1 MALISCPECR
11 REISDQVQSC
21 PHCGYPIRPAFS
33 PKTGKKPIQKKALIF
48 VLITM
53 ALMAGVL
60 LTVDQFVWKPARIY
74 SDALNTFE
82 RGDYQQASQ
91 LFSEISSYQ
100 DAASYLLKANEQ
112 VAYENALALA
122 EEGKYSDAVQTLD
135 DILSN
140 DKAKMLK
147 EQLYF
152 ESYAFSAITDLIN
165 RLKNPESFILNDI
178 AFYYINDNYKQEPL
192 YPACIIRS
200 GGQNGLGGVSTGYVL
215 YEYDNYNTE
224 AVAYTYVGACDTLD
238 ISSYDENDVEWVDC
252 LLINLVMEQGT
263 QVGTVDLNRMRHLI
277 ETGLYLSVPLLEPF
291 EIPAGET

>member
-1 MALISCPECR
+1 MALISCPECH

-21 PHCGYPIRPAFS
+21 PHCGYPLQSDPAPS
-33 PKTGKKPIQKKALIF
+33 PKRKSLVNKILLFAALAVI
-48 VLITM
+48 L
-53 ALMAGVL
+53 AAGSL

-74 SDALNTFE
+74 SDALNAFE

-112 VAYENALALA
+112 VAYESALALA
-122 EEGKYSDAVQTLD
+122 EEGKYSEAAQMLD
-135 DILSN
+135 DVLPN
-140 DKAKMLK
+140 DKAETLK
-147 EQLYF
+147 EQLYY

-178 AFYYINDNYKQEPL
+178 AFYYTNDNYKQEPL

-277 ETGLYLSVPLLEPF
+277 ETGSYLSVPLLEPF
-291 EIPAGET
+291 EIPAIDT

>member
-21 PHCGYPIRPAFS
+21 PHCGYPLQSDPAPS
-33 PKTGKKPIQKKALIF
+33 PKRKSLVNKILLFAALAVI
-48 VLITM
+48 L
-53 ALMAGVL
+53 AAGSL

-74 SDALNTFE
+74 SDALNAFE

-112 VAYENALALA
+112 VEYESALALA
-122 EEGKYSDAVQTLD
+122 EEGKYSEAAQMLD
-135 DILSN
+135 DVLPN
-140 DKAKMLK
+140 DKAETLK
-147 EQLYF
+147 EQLYY

-277 ETGLYLSVPLLEPF
+277 ETGSYLSVPLLEPF